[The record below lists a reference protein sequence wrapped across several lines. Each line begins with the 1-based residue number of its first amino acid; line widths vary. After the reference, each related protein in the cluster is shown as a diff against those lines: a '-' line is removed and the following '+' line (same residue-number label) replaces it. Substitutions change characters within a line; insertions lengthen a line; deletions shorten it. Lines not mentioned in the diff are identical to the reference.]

1 MGTTD
6 KECDATNTSASQS
19 LDATRHKGVD
29 SLEPLLVWHVI
40 GFVKDAHSGAECYSR
55 DAYGALRLRKDA
67 MTLSKPRASAAR
79 FENDAIAPVR
89 TALDWLQSIM
99 YVRSLTE
106 PTLRF
111 SP

>member
-40 GFVKDAHSGAECYSR
+40 GFVKDAQGKVNDIR
-55 DAYGALRLRKDA
+55 GLNVIPVTPTVLFD
-67 MTLSKPRASAAR
+67 
-79 FENDAIAPVR
+79 FEKM
-89 TALDWLQSIM
+89 Q
-99 YVRSLTE
+99 
-106 PTLRF
+106 
-111 SP
+111 